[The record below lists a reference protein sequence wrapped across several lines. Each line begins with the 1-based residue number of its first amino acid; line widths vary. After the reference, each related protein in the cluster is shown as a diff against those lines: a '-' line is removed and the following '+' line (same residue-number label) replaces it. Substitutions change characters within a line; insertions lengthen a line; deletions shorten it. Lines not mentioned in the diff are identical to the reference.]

1 MPLPCPA
8 AGRKDPCGLAPA
20 CVNFARLLADDEKRL
35 GQRARL
41 GKGQVMR
48 GMHGRVWKYFGMALS
63 GARAV
68 AAWVGTWGDSAV
80 TDFSREKAL
89 LAQGL
94 GPVCGIDE
102 AGRGPLC
109 GPVVA
114 ACVVLNA
121 ARLPDGIA
129 DSKRLSEAARERLA
143 EEIRACARVG
153 VGLAAAA
160 EIDAQN
166 IHHATL
172 LAMRRAF
179 DALPG
184 ERPAMALVDGKF
196 APELPCAAEAVVKG
210 DDLVLSIAAASIIA
224 KVERD
229 RIMKELDARYPL
241 YGLARHKGYPTKAH
255 IAALQEHGPCPEHR
269 RSFAPVREA
278 CRVHGA

>member
-1 MPLPCPA
+1 MA
-8 AGRKDPCGLAPA
+8 D
-20 CVNFARLLADDEKRL
+20 FA
-35 GQRARL
+35 
-41 GKGQVMR
+41 
-48 GMHGRVWKYFGMALS
+48 
-63 GARAV
+63 
-68 AAWVGTWGDSAV
+68 
-80 TDFSREKAL
+80 REKAL

-94 GPVCGIDE
+94 APVCGIDE

-114 ACVVLNA
+114 ACVVLDA
-121 ARLPDGIA
+121 VRLPDGIA
-129 DSKRLSEAARERLA
+129 DSKRLSEAAREKLA

-153 VGLAAAA
+153 IGLATAA
-160 EIDAQN
+160 EIDALN

-184 ERPAMALVDGKF
+184 ERPRMALVDGRF

-229 RIMKELDARYPL
+229 RIMKALDARYPH
-241 YGLARHKGYPTKAH
+241 YGLAQHKGYPTKAH
-255 IAALQEHGPCPEHR
+255 IAALREHGPCPEHR
-269 RSFAPVREA
+269 RSFAPVAEA
-278 CRVHGA
+278 CQVHGA